1 MRKSDVT
8 CLGFCAWLTGGWLPR
23 KPQIVRLQTC
33 ISPAHLRCL
42 RIWNNAGMVAS
53 KLDAHC
59 TFPACPTLGSQH
71 ASDVPNTPYRQR
83 IVACLLVVVLSM
95 LVFQCDSS
103 RHHQASVLFQR
114 NSSTGLKRI
123 LCHLSRTR
131 NTATSNRRA
140 TVFLTDV
147 RYMITIR
154 VTTCC
159 WVKLW
164 SFDGKLCFRISSVRT

>member
-1 MRKSDVT
+1 M
-8 CLGFCAWLTGGWLPR
+8 
-23 KPQIVRLQTC
+23 RLQTC

-59 TFPACPTLGSQH
+59 TFQACPTLGSQH

-154 VTTCC
+154 VRAVGLSSDPSMGNFVSAFPASERNVLLPTS
-159 WVKLW
+159 
-164 SFDGKLCFRISSVRT
+164 SFPVA